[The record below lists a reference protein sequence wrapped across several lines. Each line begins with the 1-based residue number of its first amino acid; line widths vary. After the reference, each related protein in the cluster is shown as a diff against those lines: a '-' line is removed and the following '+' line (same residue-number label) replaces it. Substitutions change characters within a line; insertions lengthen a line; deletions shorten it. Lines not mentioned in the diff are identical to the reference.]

1 MALERLKG
9 QVMQGLEGHGAQGG
23 GKPLEALRRGPLICM
38 LKRWLKDF
46 LGGPVVK
53 TPCSHCRVYGFN
65 PWLGNLAK
73 KKKKKRWFG
82 ELQKNEKWKSVN

>member
-65 PWLGNLAK
+65 PWLGNMAK

-82 ELQKNEKWKSVN
+82 ELQKNEKWNSGN